1 MHFWLWKMHTLNEMG
16 IVPTTKPPKRA
27 NKPPS
32 SKGSMSTTHQ
42 FVSNQPSSK
51 HWKFCPNWSICSKDI
66 QHYPQQRHTDAQ
78 YDRHTNESPLYHIQ
92 VQVNFFSTLF
102 STFSL
107 TMFAHFVLS
116 LRFIQD
122 NLNFY
127 KWTVNIRV
135 EYFEETLCN
144 LITQPTYT
152 CLLKQFD
159 HLSVA

>member
-66 QHYPQQRHTDAQ
+66 QHYPQQRYTDAQ

-92 VQVNFFSTLF
+92 VQVKFFVPCFLPFHSLCSLT
-102 STFSL
+102 SFSL
-107 TMFAHFVLS
+107 SVSFRIIWIFTNEK
-116 LRFIQD
+116 FISGS
-122 NLNFY
+122 
-127 KWTVNIRV
+127 NI
-135 EYFEETLCN
+135 
-144 LITQPTYT
+144 
-152 CLLKQFD
+152 LKK
-159 HLSVA
+159 HYVI